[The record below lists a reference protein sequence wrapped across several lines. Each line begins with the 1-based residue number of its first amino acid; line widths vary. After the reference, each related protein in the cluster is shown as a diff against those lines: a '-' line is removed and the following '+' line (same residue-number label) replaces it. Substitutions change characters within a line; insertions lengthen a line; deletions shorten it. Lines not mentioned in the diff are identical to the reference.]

1 VGEPSLEPNLE
12 PTLEPNLEPTLEPS
26 LAPAVEIRPA
36 SVADLD
42 QLVEVYLS
50 AAAHHAAIDP
60 DVYFVPTAAD
70 AAIRWQHRVESRG
83 PDAECVVSVVDGR
96 VVGSASIEIVPSA
109 GVGSMIRP
117 LRTAEIGIGMLEGYR
132 GLGIGQRL
140 IAELEAWAVD
150 HEIERIVL
158 LVADANVGALRLYRR
173 LGYTDDSVVLRKE
186 VADR

>member
-1 VGEPSLEPNLE
+1 VAEERSLEPSVA
-12 PTLEPNLEPTLEPS
+12 PT

-36 SVADLD
+36 TVADLD
-42 QLVEVYLS
+42 ELVEVYLS

-60 DVYFVPTAAD
+60 DVYLVPTAAN

-96 VVGSASIEIVPSA
+96 VVGSASIEVVPSA

-117 LRTAEIGIGMLEGYR
+117 LRIAEIGIGILDGYR

-140 IAELEAWAVD
+140 IAELERWAAD
-150 HEIERIVL
+150 HGIDRIVL
-158 LVADANVGALRLYRR
+158 LVAEANVGALRLYRR
-173 LGYTDDSVVLRKE
+173 LGYAGDSVVLRKE
-186 VADR
+186 VAAR